1 MSRQDALRVK
11 SEKLKEIKVTI
22 PPLFENKRTY
32 MMVLYQILKAEEK
45 VDRLNTEVI
54 AEEKVD
60 FVFEEILEIYC
71 RIRMRVPKTI
81 QQHIT

>member
-1 MSRQDALRVK
+1 ML
-11 SEKLKEIKVTI
+11 
-22 PPLFENKRTY
+22 
-32 MMVLYQILKAEEK
+32 LYQILKAEEK

-81 QQHIT
+81 Q

>member
-1 MSRQDALRVK
+1 MREK
-11 SEKLKEIKVTI
+11 SEQLKEIKVTI
-22 PPLFENKRTY
+22 PTLFENKKTY
-32 MMVLYQILKAEEK
+32 IKMLYQILKAEEK